1 MPLEKVRNPAKS
13 FVQAAEE
20 LLAIV
25 ETPLEPHLDAEP
37 IVDVHVH
44 EDTSG
49 GPDDALGLYLK
60 QMGAIPLLNRSQ
72 ELVLAEKL
80 ERTRDRYRRSVFCA
94 WTNLDKINRDS
105 RLEDR
110 RYDNY
115 RLGTA
120 LTYGFIGLGT

>member
-72 ELVLAEKL
+72 ELVLAGDAAGSESD
-80 ERTRDRYRRSVFCA
+80 DR
-94 WTNLDKINRDS
+94 
-105 RLEDR
+105 RLQPVEDR
-110 RYDNY
+110 EY
-115 RLGTA
+115 RA
-120 LTYGFIGLGT
+120 